1 VVSVNRPGKVKLQTV
16 GPPLP
21 GLDVKIAED
30 GEILVRGDAVMPGYW
45 QDETATANTLID
57 GWLHTGDVGV
67 FDENGYILITDRKR
81 DLIVN
86 SGGDNIAPQRV
97 EGIAALEP
105 EIGQVLV
112 YGDQRPHLVALIVP
126 DQDFVKAYAKVEGK
140 SHHLAELAEDKDF
153 QEVFGAAMKR
163 INNRLSPI
171 ERIRRFKIM
180 HEPFT
185 IESGMMT
192 PTLKLKRQAIYR
204 AFETEIAD
212 LYKGR
217 VG

>member
-1 VVSVNRPGKVKLQTV
+1 
-16 GPPLP
+16 GPALP
-21 GLDVKIAED
+21 GVEIRFAED
-30 GEILVRGDAVMPGYW
+30 SEILIRGGAVMKGYW
-45 QDETATANTLID
+45 QNQEATDSTLID
-57 GWLHTGDVGV
+57 GWLHTGDIGEI
-67 FDENGYILITDRKR
+67 DEDGFLYITDRKR

-105 EIGQVLV
+105 EIEQVLV

-126 DQDFVKAYAKVEGK
+126 DQDFVRAYAKVEGK

-153 QEVFGAAMKR
+153 QEVMGSAMKR

-192 PTLKLKRQAIYR
+192 PTLKLKRQVIYR
-204 AFETEIAD
+204 AYEDVIAD